1 MRGYIMSNTARSF
14 GLAGLLLVSCSAAA
28 LAQSV
33 TVPGEQVGLS
43 FAPAPE
49 GVYALSTFN
58 WHRLDGP
65 DQSQVGVNIPI
76 LLWSTPWKVLGARI
90 EPVLATPTFFQNTNN
105 PAGVPNRDISWN
117 VGTFVGSIFAWDLG
131 NHVGVSYIVGAYLND
146 LDANRG
152 STFTGSF
159 GNGRPN
165 GAYTLNQLA
174 STVIRN
180 EVVANYT
187 GDGWTLAAALTHNFP
202 VDAVGQFGGAV
213 GRAIGPVTIAD
224 GLNLDLTATKTFDKF
239 EIGAI
244 GYGTTDLPV
253 STRDIML
260 GGNQYV
266 RSGRFALGGLVG
278 YDFGA
283 FKLQFYVAR
292 DVATRAV
299 DTRGREAYQ
308 TDGWFRISTTLY
320 TAPKARADLEPLISK
335 P

>member
-1 MRGYIMSNTARSF
+1 MLNRARRLRAV
-14 GLAGLLLVSCSAAA
+14 GLILVACPASA

-43 FAPAPE
+43 FSPFPE

-58 WHRLDGP
+58 WHRTDGP
-65 DQSQVGVNIPI
+65 GQPQVGVNIPI
-76 LLWSTPWKVLGARI
+76 LLWSTPWKLLGARI
-90 EPVLATPTFFQNTNN
+90 EPVLAQPTFFQSTNT
-105 PAGVPNRDISWN
+105 PAGVPNRDLSWN

-146 LDANRG
+146 LDGDRG
-152 STFTGSF
+152 STFTGGFS
-159 GNGRPN
+159 GGRPN
-165 GAYTLNQLA
+165 AAYTLNQLA

-202 VDAVGQFGGAV
+202 VDPMGRFGGPV
-213 GRAIGPVTIAD
+213 GAAIGPVTIAD
-224 GLNLDLTATKTFDKF
+224 GLNLDLTAVKSFDKF

-253 STRDIML
+253 SGRDVAL
-260 GGNQYV
+260 GGNQYT

-278 YDFGA
+278 YDFGR
-283 FKLQFYVAR
+283 FKLQLYVAR
-292 DVATRAV
+292 DVATRAL
-299 DTRGREAYQ
+299 DARGREAYQ
-308 TDGWFRISTTLY
+308 TDGWFRVSTTLY
-320 TAPKARADLEPLISK
+320 TAPKAEAEAHPLISK
-335 P
+335 Y